1 MKVVNEKLD
10 DERVSVIDD
19 AENDDAEEEKEE
31 EEASDKNDEDS
42 GELNDDDGLED
53 FVDDDFESGD
63 DFLIHLEEVSTTPE
77 QEFEEANGL
86 QSATVCTGFKV
97 VGDNIDKNIR
107 RSYQR
112 IDRTTRSLHY
122 FHMFAVKDRVDFSHL
137 SNSRP
142 THVEVDI
149 QVLLPSAKDFA
160 AIKNDFEILISR

>member
-1 MKVVNEKLD
+1 MKVDNEKLD
-10 DERVSVIDD
+10 NERVSVIDD
-19 AENDDAEEEKEE
+19 AKNDDAEEEKEE
-31 EEASDKNDEDS
+31 EEASDKNNEDS
-42 GELNDDDGLED
+42 GELNVDDGLED

-63 DFLIHLEEVSTTPE
+63 DDFLIHLEEVSTTLE

-86 QSATVCTGFKV
+86 QSAVCTGFKV

-107 RSYQR
+107 RSYQC